1 MPKSTTVYT
10 CNACDAQFQKWSGKC
25 LECGKWGTIDK
36 EAKVPTPPSAKNI
49 SSATASKMMTLTDAV
64 AHDIIR
70 TPTHISEVDRV
81 LGGGIVPGSLI
92 LLTGEPGIGKSTLT
106 LHIAAAVHQTYIFS
120 GEESEHQIALRAK
133 RLMDEKNRQT
143 ISLSHESCV
152 DSIVASIEKEKPTLA
167 IVDSIQT
174 MFSTAV
180 ENEPGSITQIRACT
194 TLLLSIAKKTGTAII
209 IIGHVTK
216 DGNVAGPKML
226 EHLVDVVVSF
236 EGDSHQGIRLLRT
249 TKNRFG
255 SADEVGLFT
264 MTETGL
270 TPVKNPSELL
280 LADKGEPTSGSVITC
295 LLEGNRPMLVEI
307 QALVTK
313 TSFGYPVRKASG
325 FDVNRLHLL
334 VAVLQK
340 RTTINLTQYD
350 VHINVV
356 GGVDA
361 DEPAADLAVCF
372 AIASSYNDKPVANDL
387 CVFGE
392 VGLSGDIRSVTHIER
407 RLKECS
413 ERGMKR
419 IITKTNITGNDKKLQ
434 IVSVKNIQDLTQQT
448 K

>member
-1 MPKSTTVYT
+1 
-10 CNACDAQFQKWSGKC
+10 
-25 LECGKWGTIDK
+25 
-36 EAKVPTPPSAKNI
+36 
-49 SSATASKMMTLTDAV
+49 
-64 AHDIIR
+64 
-70 TPTHISEVDRV
+70 
-81 LGGGIVPGSLI
+81 
-92 LLTGEPGIGKSTLT
+92 
-106 LHIAAAVHQTYIFS
+106 
-120 GEESEHQIALRAK
+120 
-133 RLMDEKNRQT
+133 
-143 ISLSHESCV
+143 
-152 DSIVASIEKEKPTLA
+152 
-167 IVDSIQT
+167 
-174 MFSTAV
+174 
-180 ENEPGSITQIRACT
+180 
-194 TLLLSIAKKTGTAII
+194 
-209 IIGHVTK
+209 
-216 DGNVAGPKML
+216 
-226 EHLVDVVVSF
+226 
-236 EGDSHQGIRLLRT
+236 
-249 TKNRFG
+249 
-255 SADEVGLFT
+255 

-340 RTTINLTQYD
+340 RTNINLAQYD

-407 RLKECS
+407 RLKECV

-419 IITKTNITGNDKKLQ
+419 IITKTNTTHADKKLQ
-434 IVSVKNIQDLTQQT
+434 VVSVKNIQDLTQQT